1 MKFYIC
7 FSLHCS
13 PNQAQDDAE
22 TFENNSELN
31 IDTVIVNNPFSMVF
45 FLISVSSQTFGLRE
59 IRHHTSYGGTNID
72 FITPS

>member
-7 FSLHCS
+7 FSLHWS

-59 IRHHTSYGGTNID
+59 IDIIHHMEVLIL
-72 FITPS
+72 IL